1 MPDTASAAANKIF
14 RRLKGLR
21 AHMQAHEEP
30 ILALPAIWD
39 SGSSSHSTACDVI
52 VTNQRLLGY
61 YYRSFPRERIFIE
74 TINLADIGTVVWRKK
89 NYEPIFREIL
99 VSDGT
104 HKVYI
109 RTPQQKSVLLYDT
122 LHTLTEHNKRSDKQN
137 EASIETS
144 SDKERNEPEERN
156 EPRAEQEQIQT
167 SEHQAPVYGREEV
180 IRPFEKTPLAVTSL
194 LVGGILL
201 ELIGIVLLLNTHNAS
216 ISIPLFIAGFVAV
229 GASFLSRMTNK

>member
-1 MPDTASAAANKIF
+1 MPETASAAANKIF
-14 RRLKGLR
+14 QRLKGLR
-21 AHMQAHEEP
+21 AQMQTGEEP

-52 VTNQRLLGY
+52 VTNQRLIGY
-61 YYRSFPRERIFIE
+61 YYRAFPRERIFIE
-74 TINLADIGTVVWRKK
+74 TLNLSDLGTVTWRDK

-109 RTPQQKSVLLYDT
+109 RTPRQKSSLLYET
-122 LHTLTEHNKRSDKQN
+122 IRMLTEHDDQDAVQL
-137 EASIETS
+137 EVETETNA
-144 SDKERNEPEERN
+144 DEPI
-156 EPRAEQEQIQT
+156 PT
-167 SEHQAPVYGREEV
+167 TKSKAPIYGREE
-180 IRPFEKTPLAVTSL
+180 IRRPFEKTVLSSVML

-201 ELIGIVLLLNTHNAS
+201 EIIGIFLLLTIHSSS

-229 GASFLSRMTNK
+229 GASFLSRLTKE